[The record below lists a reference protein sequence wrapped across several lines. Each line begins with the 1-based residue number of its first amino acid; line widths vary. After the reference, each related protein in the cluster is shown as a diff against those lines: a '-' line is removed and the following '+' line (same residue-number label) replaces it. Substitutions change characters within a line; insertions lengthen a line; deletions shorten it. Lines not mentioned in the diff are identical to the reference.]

1 MEPTANE
8 ESKRGEVCDKREDD
22 TSQGGH
28 ACLRIKPGHGTA
40 PGLGVGGVSL
50 LCPSARRY
58 PTQAPQLTA
67 SFSITCHIRILDGSV
82 CISLSLDKSS
92 KLQSIPR
99 PTGVPGWCFLVKK
112 PE

>member
-1 MEPTANE
+1 MRNPNE
-8 ESKRGEVCDKREDD
+8 VKSVTGGRMIRAREAM
-22 TSQGGH
+22 H
-28 ACLRIKPGHGTA
+28 VLRVKPGHGTA

-112 PE
+112 PEFC